1 MGAVSLSNFV
11 EALTGISDPDL
22 ETFVEALGGE
32 PSPTGENPKWAMYE
46 LDLDHPHLERADL
59 RLAKTGSGALLS
71 LWAAN
76 KNPPTEKDLQLD
88 EWGQP
93 ISIDINPRI
102 PPEGTV
108 AFVYLVN
115 DVRVSVQ
122 MTHTT
127 RKLRSISL
135 EWSGH

>member
-1 MGAVSLSNFV
+1 MRANSLSTYV
-11 EALTGISDPDL
+11 EDLTKVTDPDL
-22 ETFVEALGGE
+22 EAFAEALGE
-32 PSPTGENPKWAMYE
+32 QPSPTRENPKWAMYE
-46 LDLDHPHLERADL
+46 LDLDHPQLERADL
-59 RLAKTGSGALLS
+59 RLAKTGTGALLS
-71 LWAAN
+71 LWAIN
-76 KNPPTEKDLQLD
+76 KNPPTEKDLELGK
-88 EWGQP
+88 WGQP

-115 DVRVSVQ
+115 DVRVAVQ

-135 EWSGH
+135 EWSGD